1 MSSSERMRIGVLISG
16 SGTNLQAIIDA
27 ADEGRLDAEI
37 AVVISNKEDAYGLV
51 RARKADVPAVW
62 IDRTEYSTFKAY
74 NEAIRDVL
82 VEYEV
87 DLVAMAGYMR
97 LLSKEVLDTFPD
109 RVVNIHPSLLPAFP
123 GPSGIREAFEYGVKV
138 TGVTIHFANEHFDEG
153 PIIAQGVVEV
163 AEDDTVE
170 SLEAK
175 IHEVEHRLYP
185 VVLQLMA
192 EGRITIAE
200 RKARIEPV

>member
-16 SGTNLQAIIDA
+16 SGTNLQAMIDA
-27 ADEGRLDAEI
+27 AGEGRLDADI

-62 IDRTEYSTFKAY
+62 IDRTEYSTFRAY

-87 DLVAMAGYMR
+87 DVVAMAGYMR
-97 LLSKEVLDTFPD
+97 LLSKEVLDAFPD
-109 RVVNIHPSLLPAFP
+109 RVINIHPSLLPAFP

-138 TGVTIHFANEHFDEG
+138 TGVTIHFANEQFDEG
-153 PIIAQGVVEV
+153 PIIAQGVVV
-163 AEDDTVE
+163 VDEDDTVE

-175 IHEVEHRLYP
+175 IHELEHRLYP
-185 VVLQLMA
+185 AVLQLIA
-192 EGRITIAE
+192 EDRITLSE
-200 RKARIEPV
+200 RKARIELV